1 MHCLSPTKALSSLR
15 WSPIEC
21 CFTAQHANSKLSAN
35 SSSFAASINKS
46 RKKRTMRRRN
56 NKNKHM
62 QEGEEKTRSF
72 AWQGASVIW
81 ERKEQGAPPW
91 FWASAHKQETWH
103 ELNSRWVESRGDF
116 GFGGPLGPLV
126 FLFMLESRSHP
137 VNWANTCLWHRVCL
151 TLQITKLSALRIII
165 PFQQHQQVFCESIH
179 SSLNIICQSPDTFR
193 FCTSFINFSYLTTC
207 KVTKSYPP
215 RSQNPTPNPLSR
227 QKALLI
233 NRKQQQEQQQKSDH
247 S

>member
-1 MHCLSPTKALSSLR
+1 MQTLNWVQTPPPLQL
-15 WSPIEC
+15 
-21 CFTAQHANSKLSAN
+21 
-35 SSSFAASINKS
+35 ASTNQGRREQWDEEITRTS
-46 RKKRTMRRRN
+46 ICKKG
-56 NKNKHM
+56 KK
-62 QEGEEKTRSF
+62 K
-72 AWQGASVIW
+72 QGASHG
-81 ERKEQGAPPW
+81 KELMWYEKGKNKEPRLG
-91 FWASAHKQETWH
+91 FGLSAHKQETWH

-126 FLFMLESRSHP
+126 FLFILESRSHP

-165 PFQQHQQVFCESIH
+165 PFQQHQQVFCASIH

-193 FCTSFINFSYLTTC
+193 FCTIFINFSYLTTC